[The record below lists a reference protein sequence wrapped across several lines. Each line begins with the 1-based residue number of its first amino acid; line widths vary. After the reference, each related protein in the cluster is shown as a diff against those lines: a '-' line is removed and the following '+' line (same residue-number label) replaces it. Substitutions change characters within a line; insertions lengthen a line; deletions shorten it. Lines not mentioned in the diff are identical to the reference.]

1 MSALRDNLSIS
12 PELSGPALPI
22 KRELSRIQYGQ
33 ASKYILIEQLPIGFG
48 GQISGRLLALKLA
61 LALERKAI
69 FRSHGDPPYLQTF
82 EPQYANAP
90 GEVDWDLAEPFDPLG
105 EQSAAF
111 IRFDYLATAQRL
123 GTVEDQIE
131 DWIHRRVIQRYGI
144 NSDANVDGEVLT
156 WMRLLAS
163 VRSLVEAEQK
173 RLGVTRATL
182 GVHLRRGDKSVET
195 AYVPAA
201 DVNRAIAALHRVWP
215 FTSVFLAS
223 DSPDAAEE
231 IDLPPGVALIFD
243 RGEKRY
249 NNANHKMLF
258 QNPELAQ
265 QETLTAVKNLNSS
278 VRLRRRRR
286 ARQRP
291 FSLARGKRRHRRHA
305 GAGAHRSSERQDRRA
320 QIADPRQILR
330 PQTRAQGGPAQARAA
345 TLAPQALN
353 LSLALTHL
361 KAMGMSRNL
370 LILRSVAFAII
381 TKLSG
386 AAMVAF
392 GRVHD

>member
-265 QETLTAVKNLNSS
+265 QETLTAVKNLTLLSACGGVVGQDNAHFPLLAAS
-278 VRLRRRRR
+278 VVTAATREPARIVLLNGRIAELRSPILAKYYDLKR
-286 ARQRP
+286 A
-291 FSLARGKRRHRRHA
+291 L
-305 GAGAHRSSERQDRRA
+305 
-320 QIADPRQILR
+320 
-330 PQTRAQGGPAQARAA
+330 RAA
-345 TLAPQALN
+345 LRKRVPQRWLRKPSTFP
-353 LSLALTHL
+353 SL
-361 KAMGMSRNL
+361 
-370 LILRSVAFAII
+370 
-381 TKLSG
+381 
-386 AAMVAF
+386 
-392 GRVHD
+392 